1 MTEVTVGI
9 DIGTTSV
16 KALAVDGDGEV
27 LARARVPHDVYSP
40 TSDAFEHKPDTA
52 WRANVL
58 KAFSRVSERHT
69 VKGVNVAAMV
79 PSLCA
84 VDAKGKALTPGL
96 LYGDRRGGEVSGA
109 NPSDSGELVNF
120 LAWCAAEAPN
130 AAGFWPAQA
139 VANHALTGVGGI
151 DTVTAMT
158 TLPLFDFTGWDEA
171 VAEEAGATTKQLPKI
186 VSGSDAI
193 GITTVASGH
202 AGATVGGGT
211 IDAFAEQL
219 VSGAAHD
226 GDVLVICG
234 TTLVL
239 WAVIPEWRE
248 VEGLWT
254 VPHTEPG
261 KTLIGGASNAGGL
274 FLGWANSLLPEDDEP
289 LSSSQAIPVWEPYV
303 RGERTPL
310 HDPDRRAAVHFLDR
324 TMGPNAVRRG
334 AYEAS
339 GFALRHHLDLAG
351 VEAKRLVVTGGGA
364 HVAGWVQA
372 LADATNTPAD
382 VVAVPEGGAYGAA
395 YLARVTAGL
404 ESDASGAR
412 RWAKIDRRI
421 EPDPAWSAA
430 MHDRYA
436 QYRVFADG
444 SGH

>member
-1 MTEVTVGI
+1 M
-9 DIGTTSV
+9 
-16 KALAVDGDGEV
+16 
-27 LARARVPHDVYSP
+27 
-40 TSDAFEHKPDTA
+40 
-52 WRANVL
+52 
-58 KAFSRVSERHT
+58 
-69 VKGVNVAAMV
+69 KGVNVAAMV

-84 VDAKGKALTPGL
+84 VDAKGKALTSGL

-158 TLPLFDFTGWDEA
+158 TLPLFDFIGWDEA
-171 VAEEAGATTKQLPKI
+171 VAEEAGASINQLPII

-193 GITTVASGH
+193 GTTTIASGH

-219 VSGAAHD
+219 VSGAVED

-274 FLGWANSLLPEDDEP
+274 FLGWADSLLPEDQDPPP
-289 LSSSQAIPVWEPYV
+289 LPETIPVWEPYI

-324 TMGPNAVRRG
+324 TMKPNAVRRG
-334 AYEAS
+334 AFEAC

-351 VEAKRLVVTGGGA
+351 VKPKRLVVTGGGA

-404 ESDASGAR
+404 ETDASGAG

-421 EPDPAWSAA
+421 EPDATWCAA

-436 QYRVFADG
+436 QYRVLADG
-444 SGH
+444 SAP